1 MTCSS
6 FAVVSD
12 GSPDAVLRAALLRA
26 RMREADLKRE
36 LIGIAEST
44 AEVPDDEHDAEGS
57 TVGYERARVAALLAL
72 AERELFELESA
83 RERVAAGTYQCCQ
96 GCGAEI
102 AAERI
107 TALPATRICFGC
119 ATRESR

>member
-12 GSPDAVLRAALLRA
+12 ASADAVLRAARSRA

-72 AERELFELESA
+72 AERELFELEAA
-83 RERVAAGTYQCCQ
+83 RGRVATGTYQCCQ
-96 GCGAEI
+96 RCGAEI
-102 AAERI
+102 PAERLA
-107 TALPATRICFGC
+107 ALPATRICFGC
-119 ATRESR
+119 ATRESG